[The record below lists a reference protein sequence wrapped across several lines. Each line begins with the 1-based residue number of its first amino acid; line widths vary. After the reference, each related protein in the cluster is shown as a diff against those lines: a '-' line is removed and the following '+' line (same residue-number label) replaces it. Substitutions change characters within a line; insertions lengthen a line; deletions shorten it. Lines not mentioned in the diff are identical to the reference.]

1 MGQEEKVK
9 AREDNHLAVPTERI
23 MIKCTLNNKP
33 ISEDEARRIVVR
45 GAVEIAAKKQ
55 TERKKKRCKNLYS
68 A

>member
-23 MIKCTLNNKP
+23 MIKCTLNNMP

-55 TERKKKRCKNLYS
+55 TERKKKSCKNVHS